1 MTRQAMREEQV
12 GYWRRAAQ
20 AMLVVAFL
28 VTLERPAVA
37 QGTGGVIPL
46 PEVVVTA
53 ARIPLPADRI
63 GSAITLITAE
73 DIEERQAALV
83 EEVLRDVPG
92 LAVTQTGNLGSFT
105 EVRIR
110 GAEGNHT
117 LVLIDGMEVS
127 DPGLGS
133 NFDFGGLLTDGI
145 ERIEIL
151 RGPQSTLYGGDAM
164 GGVISIITKK
174 GDGPTVATARTE
186 AGSLDTAR
194 ASAHIS
200 GSTERYA
207 FSLTGSRYQ
216 TNGISQADE
225 DNGNPETD
233 GYENETVVASGSY
246 RVNDRLSLEGVARL
260 VDFSVETDPQEFD
273 LATFTF
279 EKPADGDQRTD
290 ALERQGIVRAR
301 LELFAGRLENI
312 VSAQK
317 TIRYFKTIQDGAIT
331 FVSDADRAKLDYQG
345 NLYLGEAHTV
355 VVGAETE
362 KEEIDTSSQTAT
374 DEEIQGYF
382 AQYLVSPLSGLDLS
396 AGIRLDDHQSFG
408 RETTHR
414 LTGSYL
420 LTRTGTRVK
429 GSYGTGF
436 KAPTLTDLF
445 GLFGNP
451 ALQPETNDGWD
462 AGFVQSLWGGRASLE
477 VIYFSNK
484 IDNLIQFIAQRLINT
499 GQTDTEG
506 IESALGLRINPNLAA
521 TLAYTWTNSKDL
533 ATGLEL
539 IRRPRHTASAHAT
552 WDFRPDA
559 QASFGVRYGGERDD
573 RDDRDFTLPV
583 AIRQV
588 TLSSHTLV
596 DLGLSYQLNE
606 RFRLVGRVENLLDDN
621 YEELVDYGSH
631 GISAYAGVQA
641 TF

>member
-1 MTRQAMREEQV
+1 
-12 GYWRRAAQ
+12 
-20 AMLVVAFL
+20 MLVVAFL
-28 VTLERPAVA
+28 ATLERPAAA

-53 ARIPLPADRI
+53 ARIALPADRI

-73 DIEERQAALV
+73 DIEERQAVLV

-92 LAVTQTGNLGSFT
+92 LAVTRTGNLGSFT

-110 GAEGNHT
+110 GAEGNQT

-186 AGSLDTAR
+186 AGSFDTAR

-260 VDFSVETDPQEFD
+260 VDFSVESDPQEFD

-301 LELFAGRLENI
+301 LDLFGGRLE
-312 VSAQK
+312 
-317 TIRYFKTIQDGAIT
+317 
-331 FVSDADRAKLDYQG
+331 
-345 NLYLGEAHTV
+345 
-355 VVGAETE
+355 
-362 KEEIDTSSQTAT
+362 TS
-374 DEEIQGYF
+374 
-382 AQYLVSPLSGLDLS
+382 
-396 AGIRLDDHQSFG
+396 
-408 RETTHR
+408 
-414 LTGSYL
+414 
-420 LTRTGTRVK
+420 
-429 GSYGTGF
+429 
-436 KAPTLTDLF
+436 
-445 GLFGNP
+445 
-451 ALQPETNDGWD
+451 
-462 AGFVQSLWGGRASLE
+462 
-477 VIYFSNK
+477 
-484 IDNLIQFIAQRLINT
+484 
-499 GQTDTEG
+499 
-506 IESALGLRINPNLAA
+506 
-521 TLAYTWTNSKDL
+521 
-533 ATGLEL
+533 
-539 IRRPRHTASAHAT
+539 
-552 WDFRPDA
+552 
-559 QASFGVRYGGERDD
+559 
-573 RDDRDFTLPV
+573 
-583 AIRQV
+583 
-588 TLSSHTLV
+588 
-596 DLGLSYQLNE
+596 
-606 RFRLVGRVENLLDDN
+606 
-621 YEELVDYGSH
+621 
-631 GISAYAGVQA
+631 
-641 TF
+641 

>member
-1 MTRQAMREEQV
+1 
-12 GYWRRAAQ
+12 
-20 AMLVVAFL
+20 MLVAASL
-28 VTLERPAVA
+28 VGLERPTAA
-37 QGTGGVIPL
+37 QGGGGVTPL

-73 DIEERQAALV
+73 DIEERQSSLV

-92 LAVTQTGNLGSFT
+92 LAVTRTGNLGSFT

-110 GAEGNHT
+110 GAEGNQT

-164 GGVISIITKK
+164 GGVINIITKK

-186 AGSLDTAR
+186 AGSFDTGR

-246 RVNDRLSLEGVARL
+246 RVNDGLSLEGVARV
-260 VDFSVETDPQEFD
+260 VDTSVETDPQEFS

-279 EKPADGDQRTD
+279 DKPADGDQRTD
-290 ALERQGIVRAR
+290 AVERQGIVRAR
-301 LELFAGRLENI
+301 LDLFGGRLENI

-317 TIRYFKTIQDGAIT
+317 TIRDFKTIQDGAIT
-331 FVSDADRAKLDYQG
+331 FFSDADRAKLDYQG

-355 VVGAETE
+355 VVGGETE
-362 KEEIDTSSQTAT
+362 KEEIDTISQPAT
-374 DEEIQGYF
+374 DVEIQGYF
-382 AQYLVSPLSGLDLS
+382 AQYLVSPMAGLDLS

-408 RETTHR
+408 RETTQR

-420 LTRTGTRVK
+420 FTRTGTRFK

-451 ALQPETNDGWD
+451 DLQPETNDGWD
-462 AGFVQSLWGGRASLE
+462 AGFVQSLWAGRASLE
-477 VIYFSNK
+477 VIYFRNK
-484 IDNLIQFIAQRLINT
+484 IENLIQFTAQGLINT

-506 IESALGLRINPNLAA
+506 IESALALRISPDLSA
-521 TLAYTWTNSKDL
+521 TLAYTWTSSKDL
-533 ATGLEL
+533 TTGLEL

-552 WDFRPDA
+552 WNFRPDA
-559 QASFGVRYGGERDD
+559 QATLGVRYGGE

-606 RFRLVGRVENLLDDN
+606 RFRLVGRIENLLDDN
-621 YEELVDYGSH
+621 YEELVDYGSR
-631 GISAYAGVQA
+631 GVSAYAGVQA